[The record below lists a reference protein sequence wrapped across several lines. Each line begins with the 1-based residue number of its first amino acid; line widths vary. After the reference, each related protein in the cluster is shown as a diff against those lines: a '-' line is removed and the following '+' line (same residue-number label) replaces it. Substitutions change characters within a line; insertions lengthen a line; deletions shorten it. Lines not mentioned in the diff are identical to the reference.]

1 MARSSASTSR
11 SSSTTRSSASS
22 TTSTLH
28 CVPATASRSS
38 LSSWAGRS
46 APPLPLRS
54 MASYQIIAWKDV
66 PAMVEARDATDT
78 VTRQLSDRF
87 QQLIDSVAMRLGLQ
101 DQDAYLDLW
110 ARSDPQE
117 RSGSAAEVAEAVAAE
132 LEARFS
138 DFIAQ
143 AFNRP

>member
-1 MARSSASTSR
+1 
-11 SSSTTRSSASS
+11 
-22 TTSTLH
+22 
-28 CVPATASRSS
+28 
-38 LSSWAGRS
+38 
-46 APPLPLRS
+46 

-66 PAMVEARDATDT
+66 PAMVEASDGVET

-110 ARSDPQE
+110 TRGAVQE
-117 RSGSAAEVAEAVAAE
+117 RSGSAAEVADAVVAE
-132 LEARFS
+132 LEARFPE
-138 DFIAQ
+138 FIAQ

>member
-1 MARSSASTSR
+1 
-11 SSSTTRSSASS
+11 
-22 TTSTLH
+22 
-28 CVPATASRSS
+28 
-38 LSSWAGRS
+38 
-46 APPLPLRS
+46 

-66 PAMVEARDATDT
+66 PAMVEASDGVET

-110 ARSDPQE
+110 ARGAVQE
-117 RSGSAAEVAEAVAAE
+117 RSGSATEVADAVVAE

-138 DFIAQ
+138 EFIAQ
-143 AFNRP
+143 GFNRP